1 MNCAEALN
9 MGVFGQSRPE
19 QEKIHE
25 KIRTQSSHL
34 LSLINEILE
43 ITKIETGVVTANKE
57 RIDIH
62 QLAAE
67 LESDYGMVSREKNM
81 SVNWKVAVDLPQI
94 FSDRMKLRQIL
105 INLVDNAIK
114 FTDQGSVD
122 ICFRSVEQNYIEFY
136 VRDTGIGIAEE
147 FLPQIFEKFR
157 QIDSST
163 TRHHSGAG
171 LGLYVV
177 KSFVDVLGGTVAV
190 QSQVKE
196 GTTFTVRI
204 PVGET
209 TAFSDD
215 HIRSGETHIEYI
227 APPYTE
233 GKL

>member
-1 MNCAEALN
+1 
-9 MGVFGQSRPE
+9 
-19 QEKIHE
+19 
-25 KIRTQSSHL
+25 
-34 LSLINEILE
+34 
-43 ITKIETGVVTANKE
+43 VVTANKE

-227 APPYTE
+227 APPYTG